1 LAVKQPFL
9 GRGTDAMA
17 ARQSSC
23 ARNSSGESM
32 RSVFEAAAA
41 DCGFLSAANDAGD
54 GMVAA
59 ANNTKINPSLRTF
72 LEISEDLKRNPLY
85 KY

>member
-1 LAVKQPFL
+1 
-9 GRGTDAMA
+9 
-17 ARQSSC
+17 
-23 ARNSSGESM
+23 M